1 MRLTIDWSK
10 LKLAMAG
17 KTKAD
22 KARKDKQDTTE
33 YLLSSKENR
42 ERLLRA
48 IADLENGKNIHE
60 RALMENE
67 APLPR

>member
-1 MRLTIDWSK
+1 MRITVDWSK

-17 KTKAD
+17 KSKVD
-22 KARKDKQDTTE
+22 KAKREKQDTTE

-48 IADLENGKNIHE
+48 IADLENGGKNIHE
-60 RALMENE
+60 RALIEE
-67 APLPR
+67 

>member
-1 MRLTIDWSK
+1 MRITIDWNK

-17 KTKAD
+17 KGKITKAET
-22 KARKDKQDTTE
+22 QDTTE

-48 IADLENGKNIHE
+48 IADLENGRKNIRE
-60 RALMENE
+60 RALIEE
-67 APLPR
+67 

>member
-1 MRLTIDWSK
+1 MRITIDWYK

-17 KTKAD
+17 KGKAN
-22 KARKDKQDTTE
+22 KAKKEKQDTTE

-48 IADLENGKNIHE
+48 IADLENGGKNFHE
-60 RALMENE
+60 RALIEE
-67 APLPR
+67 

>member
-1 MRLTIDWSK
+1 MRILTEWSK

-17 KTKAD
+17 KSKVD
-22 KARKDKQDTTE
+22 KAKREKQDTTE

-48 IADLENGKNIHE
+48 IADLENGGKNIHE
-60 RALMENE
+60 RVLIEE
-67 APLPR
+67 

>member
-1 MRLTIDWSK
+1 MRITIDWNK

-17 KTKAD
+17 KRKVD
-22 KARKDKQDTTE
+22 KVTREKQDTTE

-48 IADLENGKNIHE
+48 IADLENGKNFHE
-60 RALMENE
+60 RALIEE
-67 APLPR
+67 

>member
-1 MRLTIDWSK
+1 MRITVDWSK

-17 KTKAD
+17 KSKVD
-22 KARKDKQDTTE
+22 KAKREKQDTTE

-48 IADLENGKNIHE
+48 IADLENGGKDIHE
-60 RALMENE
+60 RALIEE
-67 APLPR
+67 

>member
-1 MRLTIDWSK
+1 MRILIEWSK

-17 KTKAD
+17 KSKVD
-22 KARKDKQDTTE
+22 KAKREKQDTTE

-48 IADLENGKNIHE
+48 IADLENGGKNIHE
-60 RALMENE
+60 RVLIEE
-67 APLPR
+67 

>member
-1 MRLTIDWSK
+1 MRITIDWSK

-17 KTKAD
+17 KSKVTKAE
-22 KARKDKQDTTE
+22 KQDTTE

-48 IADLENGKNIHE
+48 IADLENGRKNIRE
-60 RALMENE
+60 RALIEE
-67 APLPR
+67 